1 MVNKDLLKQWNKK
14 FGEGT
19 ATIGVD
25 NVEDRGVFSLGSPSL
40 DFMLYNSLP
49 QNCFIEF
56 NGLEHSGKTT
66 ASFLVAADYIKKEK
80 AKLEADPTYMPRAIL
95 FVDAECTADPVWAKQ
110 SAGYNMNDPVVETV
124 RITAAGQS
132 AEEFFDMVI
141 EAIKTGDF
149 GLVIFDSLTAI
160 VKGQIVDSSMEKMD
174 MGGIA
179 KPLGDFTKKTVGL
192 LRRYKCTF
200 IGINGITNNVSGYGN
215 PETTPGGLTWKRMC
229 AVRIKFKKG
238 DLFDE
243 NDEIL
248 KSTASNPAGHIIE
261 AYLQKSKVCRSDR
274 RLGYVHL
281 NYLKGIDLLW
291 DLIDVATVLG
301 FIDNSVQG
309 SFKFID
315 PDTGEIIC
323 DESGEPVKIRGRKNI
338 KPYFLEHPDFWKR
351 LYNKVYEVFSKKD
364 DGTVRSFEDLLNI
377 DVTKELEPE
386 ADTQTSVVDVE
397 EPDEE

>member
-1 MVNKDLLKQWNKK
+1 MVNKDLLKSWNKK

-19 ATIGVD
+19 VSIGVD
-25 NVEDRGVFSLGSPSL
+25 NVEERGVFSLGSPSL

-49 QNCFIEF
+49 QSGFIEF
-56 NGLEHSGKTT
+56 NGREHSGKTT
-66 ASFLVAADYIKKEK
+66 AAFLVAADFIRKEK
-80 AKLEADPTYMPRAIL
+80 DKLSKDPNYEPRAIL
-95 FVDAECTADPVWAKQ
+95 FIDAECTADPMWAKQ
-110 SAGYNMNDPVVETV
+110 SAGYDMNDQVVQTV
-124 RITAAGQS
+124 RIVAAGQS

-141 EAIKTGDF
+141 EAVKTGDF

-160 VKGQIVDSSMEKMD
+160 VKGQIVDASMEKMD

-179 KPLGDFTKKTVGL
+179 KPLGDFTKKTIGL
-192 LRRYKCTF
+192 LNRHKCVF
-200 IGINGITNNVSGYGN
+200 IGINGITENISGYGN

-274 RLGYVHL
+274 KLAYVHL

-291 DLIDVATVLG
+291 DLIDVATVVGL
-301 FIDNSVQG
+301 IDNSVQG
-309 SFKFID
+309 SFKFVD
-315 PDTGEIIC
+315 PDTGELIT
-323 DESGEPVKIRGRKNI
+323 DENGVEVKIRGRKNV
-338 KPYFLEHPDFWKR
+338 KPYLLEHQAFWKR
-351 LYNKVYEVFSKKD
+351 LYNKVYEISAKKD
-364 DGTVRSFEDLLNI
+364 DPNVISFEQMLNI
-377 DVTKELEPE
+377 DVSDE
-386 ADTQTSVVDVE
+386 V
-397 EPDEE
+397 DEEVVNVGTENEESE